1 MSVKSGKK
9 QPGAPPA
16 GSTPPTRAY
25 DPVLAL
31 LINAFVLRQLA
42 RIREAFDGDILAAI
56 VLGEVAHHNLRRVPG
71 IGSLPLEEVNAT
83 LTGGDQVELTN
94 AYSISAATGIP
105 YETTRRRV
113 AALVERGWLLR
124 FPNGELSLAPAA
136 RQDLGAVTA
145 ATIEDFLETARRA
158 LVSASSRDT

>member
-1 MSVKSGKK
+1 MSIKSRKE
-9 QPGAPPA
+9 PPRTPPP

-25 DPVLAL
+25 DPALAL

-56 VLGEVAHHNLRRVPG
+56 VLGEVAHHNLRRLPG
-71 IGSLPLEEVNAT
+71 IGALPIEEVNAA
-83 LTGGDQVELTN
+83 LIGGDQVELTN
-94 AYSISAATGIP
+94 AYSISAASGIP

-113 AALVERGWLLR
+113 AALIERGWLLR

-136 RQDLGAVTA
+136 RQ
-145 ATIEDFLETARRA
+145 A